1 MKEWLIRRI
10 KKAGGNIEST
20 LTNIFF
26 LALFGGSVA
35 ILAFSKK
42 ALSFV
47 LQIAEIPTPLW
58 ATILLV
64 LMCFLYIYLKIQLYQ
79 NSQNPP
85 NIQEELYEEYGVNWN
100 KEYKKRCLYCK
111 SPLKYASDKY
121 GPSVFFCSKCDR
133 KHVLRDTNGN
143 LITEQKAIEKLKN
156 ANQRVNLTP

>member
-1 MKEWLIRRI
+1 MKQMLIKI
-10 KKAGGNIEST
+10 LKT
-20 LTNIFF
+20 IFSDVRQAAIPAI
-26 LALFGGSVA
+26 LLLLIGGSA
-35 ILAFSKK
+35 GLLLFSQGV
-42 ALSFV
+42 LDFV
-47 LQIAEIPTPLW
+47 IQTANIPTPIW

-64 LMCFLYIYLKIQLYQ
+64 LTCYLYTYLKIRLYQ
-79 NSQNPP
+79 NSQNPS
-85 NIQEELYEEYGVNWN
+85 NIQEELHEEYGVNWN